1 MSKKLKKRITRTIAG
16 AIVYIIAIVFAK
28 MFAAMIVTN
37 TNISELLITFPLFLI
52 AYIIIGGD
60 VVVKAAKNIKNLQM
74 MDENFLM
81 CLATV
86 GAFVVGDFAEAVA
99 VMLFYQ
105 VGECFQDYA
114 VGKSRNSIKELMQ
127 ICPDEAHVLRDGEEE
142 TVDPDEVEVGEI
154 IRIKPGEKIPLDG
167 VIVKG
172 TTNIDTKA
180 LTGESLPRVA
190 EEGDD
195 VISGCINLNG
205 VIEVRTTKEFG
216 EATVTKILE
225 LVENAQSKKGQSEQ
239 FITKFA
245 HWYTPFVVFGAIALA
260 ILPPLYKII
269 FAKEALSFMVF
280 KPFIYRALTF
290 LVISCPCA
298 LVISVPL
305 SFFGGIGSA
314 SKKGI
319 LIKGS
324 TYLEDLVKSEYV
336 VMDKTGTLT
345 KGNFEVSK
353 VVSFCEDID
362 EINVL
367 AIMAEAEK
375 YSSHPIALS
384 IIRKNN
390 ENGSQQYVSDNTEE
404 IAGHGVKTLIG
415 GNEYY
420 VGNEK
425 LLKANNI
432 EIPESEDYGTIVFLS
447 DNERCLGYCL
457 LEDQIKDDSKKAVE
471 GLKAQGVK
479 DVVML
484 TGDRKETADKVAG
497 ELGITKVFSQ
507 LLPGDKVDRVEE
519 IFSQKSE
526 KGKLVFVGDGIN
538 DAPVLARAD
547 IGIAMGGLGSDAAIE
562 AADIVIMDDA
572 PSKISLAIRIARK
585 TVGIVSQNIVFAIGV
600 KFITLI
606 LAALGIANMW
616 IAIFAD
622 VGVAVIA
629 ILNAMRA
636 LNIKE

>member
-28 MFAAMIVTN
+28 MFAAMVVTN